1 MTQTTGFDK
10 NPSLLREIG
19 LTGLVATGVCSMMG
33 ASINVVPIMIQRSV
47 PGIGPSVVEAYL
59 FSIVPAGF
67 AALAYA
73 ILSSSMPRA
82 GGSYVYASRALNP
95 YLGFVASFSQWF
107 GLSIAIGVI
116 SYLIVPFF
124 RDVFLVL
131 GWAQTAG
138 AIDSGPIR
146 LLLSL
151 GILWL
156 FVSLSLKG
164 VRIYEKTLVPL
175 MLIMFVLGSVVIV
188 SGFLFSQE
196 DFASAVLKA
205 TGEVMVDPV
214 ASPLRASDYL
224 AASAILFTSFIG
236 FDSIAQAGGEA
247 HNPAKNLP
255 LAIGLAVLIVGIFD
269 MLFTAAIYHAV
280 PWYYIAEKAQSQDL
294 TAPGLLAYLLPDSL
308 TVAII
313 LGAAIALLNDLPA
326 MLLSV
331 SRLMFSWAKDGIVP
345 SGIAKIDERSR
356 TPRTAIMLSGCMASV
371 GIVGSHL
378 ASDFFLGID
387 ILVTSMLVNFMFM
400 CLAVWVLPTRNRDI
414 ADKVIILSSWKVR
427 KATALIG
434 MVLLVIFL
442 SVHVWKDLTSELAAW
457 YFHSTFVWLLVMGL
471 ASLIYLFEVNHLK
484 KKGVDINKITSKLP
498 AE

>member
-1 MTQTTGFDK
+1 MTDMVGLDK
-10 NPSLLREIG
+10 KPSLLREIG

-47 PGIGPSVVEAYL
+47 PGIGPAVVEAYL
-59 FSIVPAGF
+59 FSIVPAGL

-73 ILSSSMPRA
+73 ILSSAMPRA
-82 GGSYVYASRALNP
+82 GGSYIYASRALSP

-116 SYLIVPFF
+116 SYLTVPFF
-124 RDVFLVL
+124 RDICLVL
-131 GWAQTAG
+131 GWDQTATNL
-138 AIDSGPIR
+138 DSGPIR
-146 LLLSL
+146 VVLSL
-151 GILWL
+151 GILWFFIAL
-156 FVSLSLKG
+156 NLKG

-175 MLIMFVLGSVVIV
+175 MLVMFALGSVVIV
-188 SGFLFSQE
+188 SGFFFNQE
-196 DFASAVLKA
+196 DFALAVLRE
-205 TGEVMVDPV
+205 TGDAMVESVVP
-214 ASPLRASDYL
+214 PLQTLDYL

-247 HNPAKNLP
+247 RNPAKNLP
-255 LAIGLAVLIVGIFD
+255 LAIGLAVLVVGVFD

-280 PWYYIAEKAQSQDL
+280 PWSYIAEKAQTQDL

-313 LGAAIALLNDLPA
+313 LGAAVALLNDLPA

-345 SGIAKIDERSR
+345 SRIARIDETSR
-356 TPRTAIMLSGCMASV
+356 APRTAIVISGCMASV
-371 GIVGSHL
+371 GILGSHL

-400 CLAVWVLPTRNRDI
+400 CLAVWVLPSKNREI
-414 ADKVIILSSWKVR
+414 ADKVAILKSWKIR
-427 KATALIG
+427 KVVALFG
-434 MVLLVIFL
+434 MVLLTLFL
-442 SVHVWKDLTSELAAW
+442 GVHVWKDLTSELDAW
-457 YFHSTFVWLLVMGL
+457 YFHSTFVWLLVMSL
-471 ASLIYLFEVNHLK
+471 ASMIYWFEVHRLE
-484 KKGVDINKITSKLP
+484 KKGVDINEITSRLP
-498 AE
+498 VE

>member
-1 MTQTTGFDK
+1 MTQMTGFDK

-156 FVSLSLKG
+156 FVALSLKG

>member
-1 MTQTTGFDK
+1 MTQMTGFDK

>member
-1 MTQTTGFDK
+1 MTQMTGFDK
-10 NPSLLREIG
+10 KPSLLREIG

-156 FVSLSLKG
+156 FVALSLKG

-247 HNPAKNLP
+247 RNPAKNLP

-356 TPRTAIMLSGCMASV
+356 TPRTAIVLSGCMASV

-400 CLAVWVLPTRNRDI
+400 CLAVWALPMRNRDI

-471 ASLIYLFEVNHLK
+471 ASLIYLFEVNHLE
-484 KKGVDINKITSKLP
+484 KKGVDINEITSKLP
-498 AE
+498 VE